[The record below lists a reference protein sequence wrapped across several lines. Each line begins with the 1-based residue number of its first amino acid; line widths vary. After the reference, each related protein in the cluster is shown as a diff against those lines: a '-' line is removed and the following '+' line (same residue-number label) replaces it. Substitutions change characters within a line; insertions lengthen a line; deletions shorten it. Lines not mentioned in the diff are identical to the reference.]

1 MGINAQFP
9 SFCTYALVGSQWSTG
24 CSGEYSEFSIVCRLS
39 IVFVK
44 LRNAK
49 FGSALNQVSGRN
61 LPSKMRLI
69 NATVNVEFM
78 VEKAAL

>member
-1 MGINAQFP
+1 
-9 SFCTYALVGSQWSTG
+9 
-24 CSGEYSEFSIVCRLS
+24 VCRLS
-39 IVFVK
+39 IVFAK

-61 LPSKMRLI
+61 LPGKISLI
-69 NATVNVEFM
+69 NAAVNVEFM